1 MKMSKVLWTK
11 EQLAAIETEN
21 SNIIV
26 SAGAGS
32 GKTAVL
38 TTRIINKLKN
48 GISAN
53 QLLVLTFTNA
63 AAAEMKNRIIDKMK
77 EDNALKSKISEVEN
91 AYITTFDSF
100 AYSMVKKY
108 HYLFNLSKNIHIL
121 DSSIFY
127 LVEKQFL
134 SEIFLSLYES
144 KDSSFLNMIDR
155 FTIKDDAE
163 IIQSI
168 LNIYKKFDQII
179 DKQTYLSNYLPRFF
193 SDEML
198 AQYKKDF
205 FELIFSKLN
214 EASLIFEEVL
224 LPLIKKQDEINAYYQ
239 LFDSKYYDLLVDSL
253 LSIKT
258 LRIITEDEEIKKE
271 KKHFDSIIKEIKDL
285 CIYANEKEI
294 DFALNDAIQYE
305 KVILN
310 ILQTLDSKVISYKRK
325 YEAFE
330 FNDIAKMALDIV
342 KNHPDI
348 QENLKNQFHEIL
360 IDEYQDTNDLQEA
373 FISYIENHNVYM
385 VGDVKQSIYRFRNAN
400 PEIFIK
406 KYNQYQQQIDGFK
419 IDLTNNFRSNRAI
432 IETINHIFSIIM
444 KKEIGGTN
452 YQDGHQMK
460 FGFTTYDT
468 YQTKH
473 NIEYITYQNEQKKF
487 KDSDIELFYVVQ
499 DILQK
504 INDQQCIYDS
514 NLKKVRACTFKDFAI
529 LLEKSKE
536 ADRIQK
542 LLNYYQIP
550 TTILKNDNLIEG
562 DLFYVVFNILT
573 AITKIY
579 NQEFDSTFL
588 KAYYGIHR
596 SFLIR
601 ATDEEAYDH
610 IVNKT
615 YYQSTLFL
623 KLKQFVLKIPQLSNK
638 EFILEIIKEF
648 NFYENLIYIGNIDI
662 NSNKIKQ
669 ICEIADNLSVL
680 DISTLKMADY
690 FQMILKEKIKIEI
703 PSTSSV
709 GNTVKIMTIHKS
721 KGLEF
726 PTCYFIFNYSRPNEE
741 EKTSKFSFSNKYG
754 ILTPYY
760 HQGIGDTIKKIL
772 AKKEYDYQTLSE
784 KIRLFYVA
792 LTRCRENMIIL
803 NKESENSKELRNC
816 KTFKDLLDL
825 VSPYFTYHKKINISS
840 LNIHYKY
847 LNTKEVSLSSH
858 PIIHSIHHHRLPSLN
873 QKVIQQEASKKVNQL
888 FTKEERNFANKGTQL
903 HKVFELFDFKNLNW
917 DIVDS
922 EEKIYLNQFLS
933 QPLLKD
939 IHKATIYKEL
949 PFIFNIDNNQVHGI
963 IDLILEYEDHIDI
976 IDYKLKHTQDIAY
989 TQQLSLYKQYI
1000 QSLRTNKPVYT
1011 YLYSILDNHMIL
1023 IESTSL

>member
-179 DKQTYLSNYLPRFF
+179 DKQTYLSNYLSCFF

-348 QENLKNQFHEIL
+348 QENLKN
-360 IDEYQDTNDLQEA
+360 
-373 FISYIENHNVYM
+373 
-385 VGDVKQSIYRFRNAN
+385 AN
-400 PEIFIK
+400 
-406 KYNQYQQQIDGFK
+406 
-419 IDLTNNFRSNRAI
+419 I
-432 IETINHIFSIIM
+432 IEVS
-444 KKEIGGTN
+444 
-452 YQDGHQMK
+452 
-460 FGFTTYDT
+460 
-468 YQTKH
+468 
-473 NIEYITYQNEQKKF
+473 
-487 KDSDIELFYVVQ
+487 S
-499 DILQK
+499 
-504 INDQQCIYDS
+504 
-514 NLKKVRACTFKDFAI
+514 
-529 LLEKSKE
+529 
-536 ADRIQK
+536 
-542 LLNYYQIP
+542 
-550 TTILKNDNLIEG
+550 
-562 DLFYVVFNILT
+562 T
-573 AITKIY
+573 A
-579 NQEFDSTFL
+579 
-588 KAYYGIHR
+588 
-596 SFLIR
+596 
-601 ATDEEAYDH
+601 
-610 IVNKT
+610 
-615 YYQSTLFL
+615 
-623 KLKQFVLKIPQLSNK
+623 LS
-638 EFILEIIKEF
+638 
-648 NFYENLIYIGNIDI
+648 
-662 NSNKIKQ
+662 
-669 ICEIADNLSVL
+669 A
-680 DISTLKMADY
+680 
-690 FQMILKEKIKIEI
+690 
-703 PSTSSV
+703 
-709 GNTVKIMTIHKS
+709 
-721 KGLEF
+721 
-726 PTCYFIFNYSRPNEE
+726 
-741 EKTSKFSFSNKYG
+741 
-754 ILTPYY
+754 
-760 HQGIGDTIKKIL
+760 
-772 AKKEYDYQTLSE
+772 
-784 KIRLFYVA
+784 
-792 LTRCRENMIIL
+792 
-803 NKESENSKELRNC
+803 
-816 KTFKDLLDL
+816 
-825 VSPYFTYHKKINISS
+825 
-840 LNIHYKY
+840 
-847 LNTKEVSLSSH
+847 KEVSQRKFAACICNLDCLS
-858 PIIHSIHHHRLPSLN
+858 
-873 QKVIQQEASKKVNQL
+873 EY
-888 FTKEERNFANKGTQL
+888 
-903 HKVFELFDFKNLNW
+903 NLNLLQANIQDNNSNETKFW
-917 DIVDS
+917 
-922 EEKIYLNQFLS
+922 KLS
-933 QPLLKD
+933 KSNIFPENANTMSMLFSTKHTPGALYN
-939 IHKATIYKEL
+939 AL
-949 PFIFNIDNNQVHGI
+949 SIFNKYNLN
-963 IDLILEYEDHIDI
+963 LT
-976 IDYKLKHTQDIAY
+976 K
-989 TQQLSLYKQYI
+989 
-1000 QSLRTNKPVYT
+1000 
-1011 YLYSILDNHMIL
+1011 
-1023 IESTSL
+1023 IESRPAKTKLGEYYFLVDIEINKTSYSHALEELKETVGFYRILGIYHKGE